1 MKYNTLFVIFAVLI
15 LFFMFK
21 KKEHFND
28 ILLYN
33 SRDDKSTDPRRKSFV
48 DFSWQRWNK
57 KNEGWFDKNEPE
69 LFKYKRVWP
78 D

>member
-28 ILLYN
+28 ILPY
-33 SRDDKSTDPRRKSFV
+33 STRDDKSTDPRRKSFV

-69 LFKYKRVWP
+69 LFKYKRIWP